1 MKFGDLEVHL
11 LSDGLAR
18 VDPGGMFGLVPRTL
32 YRSTFPPDEN
42 DLIPQALTCLLVR
55 SEGQTIVIDTGLGAK
70 LSEKEQHN
78 WGLARPSGRLVEFLS
93 NHGVQPEDVDH
104 VINTHLHWDHCGGN
118 TRLVDGEV
126 VPTFPNAVY
135 WVQRLEWVDACHP
148 DVRTRGTYFENN
160 FSPMVEEGRFRLL
173 NGDYTFNHHIQ
184 CVVTPGHTRAHQSI
198 LLTSGDWQGLFV
210 ADMASYSIHMVRTAW
225 LTAYDVL
232 PLENIT
238 TKNRW
243 QAWAV
248 RTGAWLIFQHD
259 PYRPIARLAE
269 REGRLALEE
278 IPEAQ
283 ELKGEI
289 PILPP
294 PRG

>member
-1 MKFGDLEVHL
+1 MEFGDLEIHL
-11 LSDGLAR
+11 LTDGLAR
-18 VDPGGMFGLVPRTL
+18 VDPGGMFGLVPRAL
-32 YRSTFPPDEN
+32 YGSSFPPDEN
-42 DLIPQALTCLLVR
+42 NLIPQALTCLLVR
-55 SEGQTIVIDTGLGAK
+55 SEGQTIVIDTGLGSK
-70 LSEKEQHN
+70 LSEKEQRN
-78 WGLARPSGRLVEFLS
+78 WGLAQPSGRLIESLDG
-93 NHGVQPEDVDH
+93 HGVRPEDVDH

-118 TRLVDGEV
+118 TRVVEGTV

-148 DVRTRGTYFENN
+148 DARTRGTYFENN
-160 FSPMVEEGRFRLL
+160 FGPMVADGRFRLL
-173 NGDYTFNHHIQ
+173 NGDYRFNRHIR

-198 LLTSGDWQGLFV
+198 LLTSGEWQGLFV
-210 ADMASYSIHMVRTAW
+210 ADMASFSVHMARTAW

-238 TKNRW
+238 TKKRW
-243 QAWAV
+243 QAWAA

-259 PYRPIARLAE
+259 PYRPIARLTE
-269 REGRLALEE
+269 QTGRFALDD
-278 IPEAQ
+278 IPEA
-283 ELKGEI
+283 EGLTAEI